1 MTTGTGSF
9 SSAKQRTDTI
19 AAALRDLARLI
30 GEPHEE
36 AIELESGGQLV
47 PGLGMTNDAADLMRR
62 ARDIDQGVFKLLVLG
77 EFKNGKS
84 TLLNSMLGSKVLP
97 AKVTPATAIITVLVN
112 GESKDVAVYE
122 TDNDQPRR
130 LSWEDF
136 NAEFKLS
143 KNDIET
149 LDKTG
154 FLDRFQNIEYAQIE
168 SQHPFCAN
176 GVRLIDSPGL
186 GEQASRTRVTTNFLK
201 QAHAVLFVL
210 NATRIL
216 SENEKK
222 FVTTRLG
229 KGRLNNVFFVI
240 NRVNQIEPSD
250 LQDVQNWVQS
260 VLKPHFL
267 DDSGNFDPDFY
278 ARRVFYVNALGA
290 LEARLSETVDTEKLS
305 GSGVAALEGELE
317 KFLTSD
323 EKLDAVL
330 ASSVGII
337 EDVVSEADRRI
348 ESQKSTLDQ
357 PLADLEN
364 RRAEAERKLKTL
376 EQKKD
381 DINRAILL
389 FGNVIKERI
398 YSNLREFLGKMRDN
412 WPNEGSAYIK
422 FDEVTSLLDVLQS
435 FVNKEAEQKVA
446 GALEV
451 QVKKYLREKLAE
463 WSEQL
468 PAAIQ
473 DDVAKMMQELELQVG
488 EFQAELDQIG
498 ELFAGLKADDFVE
511 PDAKRANRLLQM
523 ALNMGDFGSAASGK
537 FNLTIEDWSGFLTK
551 LIQQSLLL
559 IVTFGILG
567 GPLGWILFLVIESW
581 LFITQRE
588 RFKQRLLEKLG
599 ERLYTEVEKELPA
612 KQAEIYGLVDKRFT
626 GLAQQVTTTLQ
637 TQVNEKRAEIER
649 ILRQKNDT
657 SFSIDKEKARLD
669 SLRAKIGELS
679 GAISNK

>member
-1 MTTGTGSF
+1 MTTGSF
-9 SSAKQRTDTI
+9 SSAKQRTDTV

-30 GEPHEE
+30 GEPQEQP
-36 AIELESGGQLV
+36 IELECGGSLV
-47 PGLGMTNDAADLMRR
+47 PGLGMTNDAADLNRR

-97 AKVTPATAIITVLVN
+97 AKVTPATAIITILVN

-122 TDNDQPRR
+122 TDSDQPRR

-216 SENEKK
+216 SEEEKK

-260 VLKPHFL
+260 VLKPHFQ
-267 DDSGNFDPDFY
+267 DENGEFDADFY

-290 LEARLSETVDTEKLS
+290 LEARLGETIDSEKLTE
-305 GSGVAALEGELE
+305 SGVAALEGELE

-337 EDVVSEADRRI
+337 EDVVTEAERRI
-348 ESQKSTLDQ
+348 ENQKSTLDQ

-376 EQKKD
+376 EEKKD

-412 WPNEGSAYIK
+412 WPNEGAAYIK

-435 FVNKEAEQKVA
+435 FVNKEAEKKVA
-446 GALEV
+446 SALEI

-468 PAAIQ
+468 PSAIQ
-473 DDVAKMMQELELQVG
+473 DDVAKMMQELEMQVG

-498 ELFAGLKADDFVE
+498 ELFAGLKGDDFAE

-523 ALNMGDFGSAASGK
+523 ALNMGDFGDATSGK
-537 FNLTIEDWSGFLTK
+537 FNLTIEDWSSFLTK
-551 LIQQSLLL
+551 LIQQSLIL

-567 GPLGWILFLVIESW
+567 GPLGWIIFLVIESW

-626 GLAQQVTTTLQ
+626 GLAQQVTSALQ
-637 TQVNEKRAEIER
+637 TQVNEKRTEIER

-657 SFSIDKEKARLD
+657 SFSIEKEKARLD

-679 GAISNK
+679 TLISR